1 MQRTL
6 ILASGNRRQGRE
18 LALKIIYSFPD
29 QPDDINLLLAG
40 FWRNFRFNDDI
51 LGDALEGDAELVAAD
66 VRAFAEQI
74 ARGTHA
80 ELARFDAC
88 IKRHSANW
96 SLERMA
102 RVDLALLR
110 LGTFELFCS
119 PDTPSSVIIN
129 EAIEIGKRYGS
140 KDTPA
145 FVNGILDKIAKTER
159 I

>member
-1 MQRTL
+1 M
-6 ILASGNRRQGRE
+6 AVGNRRQGRE

-29 QPDDINLLLAG
+29 QPGDINLLLAG

-51 LGDALEGDAELVAAD
+51 LGEAVEGGAERVAAD
-66 VRAFAEQI
+66 VRSFAEQI
-74 ARGTHA
+74 ARGAHA
-80 ELARFDAC
+80 ELERFDAC

-110 LGTFELFCS
+110 LGTFELLCS
-119 PDTPSSVIIN
+119 LDTPASVVIN

-140 KDTPA
+140 KETPA

-159 I
+159 A